1 MIEPELST
9 FIACESKRIKKLK
22 SITSEVNQIIA
33 LELIDPH
40 TGIVGKKT
48 RKRMNQ
54 WKIQYLEKEFAK
66 KQDWDKRDQQRLS
79 KKLDFEISKIYKWNW
94 EKKKKLLATM

>member
-1 MIEPELST
+1 M
-9 FIACESKRIKKLK
+9 K
-22 SITSEVNQIIA
+22 SITSEVNKIIA

-54 WKIQYLEKEFAK
+54 WKIQYLEKEFSK

-79 KKLDFEISKIYKWNW
+79 KKLGFEISKIYKWNW
-94 EKKKKLLATM
+94 EKKKKLLAQVDK